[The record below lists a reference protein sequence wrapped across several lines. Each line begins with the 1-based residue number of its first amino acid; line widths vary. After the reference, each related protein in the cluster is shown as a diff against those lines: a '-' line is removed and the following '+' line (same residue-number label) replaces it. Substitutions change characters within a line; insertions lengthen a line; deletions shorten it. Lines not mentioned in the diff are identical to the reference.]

1 MMSWADWIGALLGF
15 VLTLL
20 VFSYLVGDN
29 QFFRLTLHVFIGV
42 SAGFAATVVI
52 HNVIVPRMIEPIFA
66 GERSEQILAL
76 VPIILAG
83 LLFTK
88 ISPRFAFIGNL
99 PMAYIVGVSAAAAI
113 GGAVLGTLI
122 PQTIASMNL
131 FDVQVNQAFDADL
144 GLRLINGI
152 IILIGTIATLA
163 YFQFSNLS
171 KSLEKSQLQTWI
183 DGLGQIGQV
192 FVAIT
197 FGFLFAGVFSAALT
211 ALIGRVLFSVD
222 LIRSIIDLLV
232 S

>member
-1 MMSWADWIGALLGF
+1 MGWADFIGTLIGL

-29 QFFRLTLHVFIGV
+29 QLFRITLHLFIGV

-52 HNVIVPRMIEPIFA
+52 YNIIFPRMFVPLIA
-66 GERSEQILAL
+66 GQGSEQILAL
-76 VPIILAG
+76 IPIILAG
-83 LLFTK
+83 LLITK
-88 ISPRFAFIGNL
+88 ISPRFAFLGKL

-122 PQTIASMNL
+122 PQTLASMNL
-131 FDVQVNQAFDADL
+131 LDVQANQAFDADM
-144 GLRLINGI
+144 GLRLINGV
-152 IILIGTIATLA
+152 IILIGTVATLA

-171 KSLEKSQLQTWI
+171 KLSEKTQLQTWI
-183 DGLGQIGQV
+183 EGLGQIGQI

-211 ALIGRVLFSVD
+211 ALIGRLLFGIEF
-222 LIRSIIDLLV
+222 IRSIIDLI
-232 S
+232 

>member
-1 MMSWADWIGALLGF
+1 MGWADWIGALFGF

-29 QFFRLTLHVFIGV
+29 PLFRITLHLFIGV

-52 HNVIVPRMIEPIFA
+52 YNVIFPRMFVPLVY
-66 GERSEQILAL
+66 GQGSEQILAL
-76 VPIILAG
+76 VPIVLAG
-83 LLFTK
+83 LLVTK

-122 PQTIASMNL
+122 PQTLASMNL
-131 FDVQVNQAFDADL
+131 LDAQASQAFDADL
-144 GLRLINGI
+144 GLRLVNGI
-152 IILIGTIATLA
+152 VILIGTLTTLA
-163 YFQFSNLS
+163 YFQFSSLSNLT
-171 KSLEKSQLQTWI
+171 EKTQLQTWI
-183 DGLGQIGQV
+183 EALGQIGQV

-211 ALIGRVLFSVD
+211 ALIGRVLFAVEF
-222 LIRSIIDLLV
+222 IRSIIDLII
-232 S
+232 

>member
-1 MMSWADWIGALLGF
+1 MGWADWIGALFGF

-20 VFSYLVGDN
+20 VFSYLIGDN
-29 QFFRLTLHVFIGV
+29 PLFRITLHLFIGV

-52 HNVIVPRMIEPIFA
+52 YNVIFPRMFA
-66 GERSEQILAL
+66 PLIYGQGSEQILAL

-83 LLFTK
+83 MMITK

-122 PQTIASMNL
+122 PQTLASMNL
-131 FDVQVNQAFDADL
+131 LDVQASQAFDADL
-144 GLRLINGI
+144 GLRLVNGI
-152 IILIGTIATLA
+152 IILIGTLTTLS
-163 YFQFSNLS
+163 YFQFSSLS
-171 KSLEKSQLQTWI
+171 SITDKTQLQTWI
-183 DGLGQIGQV
+183 EALGQIGQV

-211 ALIGRVLFSVD
+211 ALIGRVLFSVEFF
-222 LIRSIIDLLV
+222 RAIIDLIL
-232 S
+232 

>member
-1 MMSWADWIGALLGF
+1 MGWADWIGALFGF

-29 QFFRLTLHVFIGV
+29 PLFRITLHLFIGV

-52 HNVIVPRMIEPIFA
+52 YNVIFPRMFVPLVY
-66 GERSEQILAL
+66 GQGSEQILAL
-76 VPIILAG
+76 VPIVLAG
-83 LLFTK
+83 LLVTK
-88 ISPRFAFIGNL
+88 ISPRLAFIGNL

-131 FDVQVNQAFDADL
+131 LDAQASQAFDADL
-144 GLRLINGI
+144 GLRLVNGI
-152 IILIGTIATLA
+152 VILIGTLTTLA
-163 YFQFSNLS
+163 YFQFSSLSNLT
-171 KSLEKSQLQTWI
+171 EKTQLQTWI
-183 DGLGQIGQV
+183 EALGQIGQV

-211 ALIGRVLFSVD
+211 ALIGRVLFAVD
-222 LIRSIIDLLV
+222 FIRSIIDLII
-232 S
+232 

>member
-1 MMSWADWIGALLGF
+1 MMGWADWIGALLGF

-29 QFFRLTLHVFIGV
+29 QIFRITLHLFIGV

-52 HNVIVPRMIEPIFA
+52 YNVILPRMLAPVIA
-66 GERSEQILAL
+66 GQESEQILAL

-83 LLFTK
+83 LLATK
-88 ISPRFAFIGNL
+88 ISPRFAFMGNL
-99 PMAYIVGVSAAAAI
+99 PMAYVVGVSAAAAI

-131 FDVQVNQAFDADL
+131 FDVQASQAFDADL
-144 GLRLINGI
+144 GLRLINGM

-163 YFQFSNLS
+163 YFQFSSLS
-171 KSLEKSQLQTWI
+171 KSSEKSQLQTWI

-197 FGFLFAGVFSAALT
+197 FVFLFAGVFSAALT
-211 ALIGRVLFSVD
+211 ALIGRVLFLVD
-222 LIRSIIDLLV
+222 FIRSIIDLLV
-232 S
+232 

>member
-1 MMSWADWIGALLGF
+1 MGWADWIGALFGF

-20 VFSYLVGDN
+20 VFSYLIGDN
-29 QFFRLTLHVFIGV
+29 PLFRITLHLFIGV

-52 HNVIVPRMIEPIFA
+52 YNVIFPRMFA
-66 GERSEQILAL
+66 PLIYGQGSEQILAL

-83 LLFTK
+83 MMITK

-122 PQTIASMNL
+122 PQTLASMNL
-131 FDVQVNQAFDADL
+131 LDVQASQAFDADL
-144 GLRLINGI
+144 GLRLVNGI
-152 IILIGTIATLA
+152 IILIGTLTTLA
-163 YFQFSNLS
+163 YFQFSSLS
-171 KSLEKSQLQTWI
+171 SITDKTQLQTWI
-183 DGLGQIGQV
+183 EALGQIGQV

-211 ALIGRVLFSVD
+211 ALIGRVLFSVEFF
-222 LIRSIIDLLV
+222 RAIIDLIL
-232 S
+232 

>member
-1 MMSWADWIGALLGF
+1 MMGWADWIGALLGF

-29 QFFRLTLHVFIGV
+29 QIFRITLHLFIGV

-52 HNVIVPRMIEPIFA
+52 YNVILPRMLAPIIA
-66 GERSEQILAL
+66 GQGSEQILAL

-83 LLFTK
+83 LLVTK

-131 FDVQVNQAFDADL
+131 FDVQASQAFDADL
-144 GLRLINGI
+144 GLRLINGM
-152 IILIGTIATLA
+152 IILIGTIATLV
-163 YFQFSNLS
+163 YFQFSSLS
-171 KSLEKSQLQTWI
+171 KSSEKSQLQTWI

-197 FGFLFAGVFSAALT
+197 FGFRFAGVFSAALT
-211 ALIGRVLFSVD
+211 ALIGRGLFLVD
-222 LIRSIIDLLV
+222 FIQSIIDLLI
-232 S
+232 

>member
-1 MMSWADWIGALLGF
+1 MMGWADWIGALLGF

-29 QFFRLTLHVFIGV
+29 QIFRITLHLFIGV

-52 HNVIVPRMIEPIFA
+52 YNVILPRMLAPIIA
-66 GERSEQILAL
+66 GQGSEQILAL

-83 LLFTK
+83 LLVTK

-131 FDVQVNQAFDADL
+131 FDVQASQAFDADL
-144 GLRLINGI
+144 GLRLINGM
-152 IILIGTIATLA
+152 IILIGTIATLV
-163 YFQFSNLS
+163 YFQFSSLS
-171 KSLEKSQLQTWI
+171 KSSEKSQLQTWI

-211 ALIGRVLFSVD
+211 ALIGRVLFLVD
-222 LIRSIIDLLV
+222 FIQSIIDLLI
-232 S
+232 

>member
-1 MMSWADWIGALLGF
+1 MGWADWIGTLLGF

-20 VFSYLVGDN
+20 VFSYLVADN
-29 QFFRLTLHVFIGV
+29 QIFRITLHLFIGV
-42 SAGFAATVVI
+42 SAGFAASVVI
-52 HNVIVPRMIEPIFA
+52 HNVILARMLEPIYA

-83 LLFTK
+83 LMFTK
-88 ISPRFAFIGNL
+88 ISPRYAFIGNL

-122 PQTIASMNL
+122 PQTLASMNM
-131 FDVQVNQAFDADL
+131 FDVQASQAFDADL

-152 IILIGTIATLA
+152 IILVGTLSTLA
-163 YFQFSNLS
+163 YFQFSSVS
-171 KSLEKSQLQTWI
+171 KSSEKSQLQTWI

-211 ALIGRVLFSVD
+211 ALIGRAVFAVD
-222 LIRSIIDLLV
+222 FIRSLAGLFF
-232 S
+232 